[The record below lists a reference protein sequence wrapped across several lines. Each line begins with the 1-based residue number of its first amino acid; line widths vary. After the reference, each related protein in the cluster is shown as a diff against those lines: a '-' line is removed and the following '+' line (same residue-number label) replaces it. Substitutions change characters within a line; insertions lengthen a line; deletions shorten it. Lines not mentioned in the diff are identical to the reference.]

1 MGKFYSILKHV
12 HVEDLKGNLKLN
24 STRDIVRFGNS
35 SKLKVC
41 SVIFVSLFEVG
52 LLQSKS
58 IFFLPPLKG
67 EKKKSFSGFI
77 AYSRG
82 GHVLA
87 EGGKLTDGL
96 QLF

>member
-67 EKKKSFSGFI
+67 EKKKKAFLASLHI
-77 AYSRG
+77 AE
-82 GHVLA
+82 VVTFWQKVA
-87 EGGKLTDGL
+87 N
-96 QLF
+96 